1 VGGVFVL
8 CTFAMSVCMLTV
20 SKALLMSS
28 ETMTVLSAGF
38 LWLNPSVMTLFMLC
52 SAVTVE
58 CCALKPCWC
67 SLLSM
72 LFVIC
77 GSITFSRV
85 LAMGDSSEIG
95 R

>member
-1 VGGVFVL
+1 
-8 CTFAMSVCMLTV
+8 
-20 SKALLMSS
+20 
-28 ETMTVLSAGF
+28 
-38 LWLNPSVMTLFMLC
+38 MLC

-85 LAMGDSSEIG
+85 LAMGDTVVRLVSKMYPVLGLFVALELG
-95 R
+95 RF